1 MCFKNIKAKGKDKK
15 NKKRNVKTEKKIKWE
30 KVKKSIRLI
39 IKSNQYQY
47 HLKKYKAKRAKAVAI
62 PEDSFAL
69 RARASMRFVVRG

>member
-1 MCFKNIKAKGKDKK
+1 MRESKK
-15 NKKRNVKTEKKIKWE
+15 VHKIDYQ
-30 KVKKSIRLI
+30 
-39 IKSNQYQY
+39 IKSYQY